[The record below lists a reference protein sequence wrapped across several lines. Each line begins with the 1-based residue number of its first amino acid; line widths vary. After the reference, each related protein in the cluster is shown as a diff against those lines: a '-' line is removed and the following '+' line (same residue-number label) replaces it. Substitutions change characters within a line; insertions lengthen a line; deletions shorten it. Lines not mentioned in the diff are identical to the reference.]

1 MVLDREG
8 RVTLMNRKGYEIL
21 GYEEGELLG
30 KDWITTC
37 LPGRIRD
44 EMTHAFE
51 KLIDGDLEAA
61 GSYEN
66 PVLTKQGQER
76 IIAWHNTVIRDEA
89 GNITGSLSSGEDITD
104 RRRAEEALRNAYEEL
119 ELRVK
124 ERTVEAAAGL

>member
-1 MVLDREG
+1 MKKGTPGKGLDR
-8 RVTLMNRKGYEIL
+8 Y
-21 GYEEGELLG
+21 
-30 KDWITTC
+30 
-37 LPGRIRD
+37 LPAGRIRD

-66 PVLTKQGQER
+66 PVLTKQGEER

-104 RRRAEEALRNAYEEL
+104 RRRAEEALRKAHDEL
-119 ELRVK
+119 ECVLRSAP
-124 ERTVEAAAGL
+124 ENCSRPMAS